1 MIMTVQPYGYR
12 KLENFLKAATKG
24 ELSPIIYFDT
34 NVYLD
39 ILYKRNNDSLNLYQY
54 AWNKGWP
61 CVTSIFTKLEILE
74 VKQFHFFKNEK
85 QKLGWRNKRIE
96 NERHNR
102 DLSSKILGNISR
114 SVTALIKSRCKGFK
128 IYTSL
133 LEDGWEIAEEIK
145 RKTNLTDKDTL
156 QLAEALAIACDIFVS
171 RDESFLLEA
180 KKHIWAKTPNLLN
193 EIIRLSD
200 PSV

>member
-1 MIMTVQPYGYR
+1 
-12 KLENFLKAATKG
+12 
-24 ELSPIIYFDT
+24 
-34 NVYLD
+34 LD
-39 ILYKRNNDSLNLYQY
+39 ILYRRNNDSLDLYQY
-54 AWNKGWP
+54 AWSKGWQ
-61 CVTSIFTKLEILE
+61 CITSVFTKLETLE
-74 VKQFHFFKNEK
+74 VKQFHIFKNEK
-85 QKLGWRNKRIE
+85 RKLGWKNKRIE

-156 QLAEALAIACDIFVS
+156 QLSEALTIACDIFVS
-171 RDESFLLEA
+171 RDESLLLEA
-180 KKHIWAKTPNLLN
+180 KKHTWAKTPNLLI
-193 EIIRLSD
+193 EIIKLSD